1 MKAKLAEVVQDAP
14 SAESVEPE
22 ELRKY
27 FAKFDEEF
35 FTFCDKGN
43 SNSIYACVRDRKI
56 ALKAFY
62 NIVSST
68 LEKWSL
74 RSNFTRNHVIDSV
87 FAV

>member
-1 MKAKLAEVVQDAP
+1 MNVLFIQIYFVDIQYEEMKAKLAEVVQDAP

-43 SNSIYACVRDRKI
+43 SNSICTYIYTMLA
-56 ALKAFY
+56 
-62 NIVSST
+62 
-68 LEKWSL
+68 
-74 RSNFTRNHVIDSV
+74 
-87 FAV
+87 